1 VPPRVDRVA
10 VAHGACVIVA
20 LDAADADAALA
31 ALPPAEQDLTAQLGP
46 GRRREFIAGRTA
58 LHLALAGFAP
68 VPSPSASPSPSSSSS
83 PSPSSSSS
91 PSSSPVLSDDRG
103 APVLPAGWVGS
114 ISHKATAQGA
124 LAAALVAPAGAGCIG
139 VDLERAGPPRQDI
152 ARRVLT
158 PRELAQLADLG
169 PGRGPGVTLRFAIKE
184 AIYKAI
190 DPYLRR
196 YVGFTEVELDI
207 AGDAVAVTSA
217 LPVAI
222 EAAFCAHAGHWL
234 ATARASPR

>member
-1 VPPRVDRVA
+1 VPPRTDRLA

-31 ALPPAEQDLTAQLGP
+31 ALAPAEQERAAQLGP

-58 LHLALAGFAP
+58 LRLALAGDAP
-68 VPSPSASPSPSSSSS
+68 VATPL
-83 PSPSSSSS
+83 
-91 PSSSPVLSDDRG
+91 LSDDRG

-114 ISHKATAQGA
+114 ISHKALADGS
-124 LAAALVAPAGAGCIG
+124 LAAALVAPAGAGRIG

-158 PRELAQLADLG
+158 PRELAQLA
-169 PGRGPGVTLRFAIKE
+169 RGEQAARGAAVTLRFAIKE

-196 YVGFTEVELDI
+196 YVGFTEVELDF

-217 LPVAI
+217 LPLAI
-222 EAAFCAHAGHWL
+222 EAAFSVHGGHWL
-234 ATARASPR
+234 ATARAVPR